1 MATVALGQ
9 GVLETT
15 MLDLLLIS
23 LDTDE
28 TTIRTTKVKQK
39 EEKIIRKN
47 ICMIIF

>member
-9 GVLETT
+9 GVLEAT

-28 TTIRTTKVKQK
+28 TT
-39 EEKIIRKN
+39 
-47 ICMIIF
+47 